1 MRKIIAMGALALL
14 AACGP
19 HATTTTT
26 TAATATTHAP
36 PPLPTSELTSD
47 VSPSAAY
54 ISAAIASARR
64 PADDKAQDASRH
76 PAETLALSGVKP
88 GWKIGEILP
97 GEGYF
102 TRLFSLAVG
111 RNGHVFTIVRPHGSQ
126 YEHPVAE
133 DMGNVT
139 TVIAQYT
146 NFTFPEP
153 VDLVFTARNYH
164 DLQIKSYTMGEPVE
178 MDRAAFAA
186 LKPGGYY
193 VVIDHS
199 AIPGTV
205 MDQVHPLHRADQ
217 DAIRREIESVGFVYD
232 GESQMLRNPSDPRT
246 QSVFDPAIRG
256 HTDQFFMRFRKPAT

>member
-1 MRKIIAMGALALL
+1 MRSIFVASALALAL
-14 AACGP
+14 AACSP
-19 HATTTTT
+19 QATTR
-26 TAATATTHAP
+26 
-36 PPLPTSELTSD
+36 ELTSD
-47 VSPSAAY
+47 VAANADY
-54 ISAAIASARR
+54 ITAAIASPRR
-64 PADDKAQDASRH
+64 PADDTAQDATRH
-76 PAETLALSGVKP
+76 PAETLALSGVKT
-88 GWKIGEILP
+88 GWKIGEILT

-111 RNGHVFTIVRPHGSQ
+111 PSGHVFTIVRPHASQ

-164 DLQIKSYTMGEPVE
+164 DLQIKSYTMGEPVD

-199 AIPGTV
+199 AIAGSV
-205 MDQVHPLHRADQ
+205 VDQAHPLHRGDQ

-232 GESQMLRNPSDPRT
+232 GESQMLRNPADPRT
-246 QSVFDPAIRG
+246 QNVFDPAIRG
-256 HTDQFFMRFRKPAT
+256 HTDQFFMRFKKPG

>member
-1 MRKIIAMGALALL
+1 MKRTLILSALA
-14 AACGP
+14 AALIACSP
-19 HATTTTT
+19 AAPTATT
-26 TAATATTHAP
+26 TAATTSALAP
-36 PPLPTSELTSD
+36 EPVSALQSD
-47 VSPSAAY
+47 VAPDAAY
-54 ISAAIASARR
+54 ITAAIASARR
-64 PADDKAQDASRH
+64 PADDKARDAARH

-102 TRLFSLAVG
+102 TRLFSLSVG
-111 RNGHVFTIVRPHGSQ
+111 RGGHVFTIVRPHASQ

-153 VDLVFTARNYH
+153 VDLIFTAQNYH
-164 DLQIKSYTMGEPVE
+164 DLQITSYSMGNPVD

-186 LKPGGYY
+186 LKPGGYF

-199 AIPGTV
+199 AIAGSAV
-205 MDQVHPLHRADQ
+205 DQAHPLHRGDQ

-232 GESQMLRNPSDPRT
+232 GESQILRNADDPRT
-246 QSVFDPAIRG
+246 QNVFDPAIRG